1 MFENRIVRDRHSG
14 KLMEID
20 MNPKLPHRRG
30 RGRSYVFTK
39 GEEVAAH
46 HEAVLDAPGHLR
58 TGRRLRRGERP
69 ESDEV
74 GMTPMPTTT
83 LRPRLPVS
91 SSSDST
97 AIGGMTHQVDLPRG
111 HGSPQRIEGDPDAS
125 VSSRERTRSTGT
137 CWYRIHRIPRRR
149 RIHRSGC
156 HGAFRTPADPA
167 NTPARATGDDG
178 A

>member
-1 MFENRIVRDRHSG
+1 MRGSNEPSSSRAASISKEERDGSNNESRQGQGQASRSRTAGARPPMFENRIVRDRHSG

-20 MNPKLPHRRG
+20 MNPELPHRRG
-30 RGRSYVFTK
+30 WGRSYVFTK

-91 SSSDST
+91 SPSDST
-97 AIGGMTHQVDLPRG
+97 AIGGMTHQIDLPRG
-111 HGSPQRIEGDPDAS
+111 HGSHQRIDGNDDPVD
-125 VSSRERTRSTGT
+125 V
-137 CWYRIHRIPRRR
+137 
-149 RIHRSGC
+149 
-156 HGAFRTPADPA
+156 
-167 NTPARATGDDG
+167 
-178 A
+178 

>member
-1 MFENRIVRDRHSG
+1 MAAATTKVGKVKAKQAAVVTTGARPPMFVRDRHSG

-20 MNPKLPHRRG
+20 MNPIDEGDL
-30 RGRSYVFTK
+30 GRSYVFTK
-39 GEEVAAH
+39 GEEVAAD
-46 HEAVLDAPGHLR
+46 HEAVLDAPG
-58 TGRRLRRGERP
+58 TFEPVEDWRGERP

-111 HGSPQRIEGDPDAS
+111 TGRLKESTATM
-125 VSSRERTRSTGT
+125 TRST
-137 CWYRIHRIPRRR
+137 YERRALQQAR
-149 RIHRSGC
+149 RTMDLGSGRQGLR
-156 HGAFRTPADPA
+156 HLPAV
-167 NTPARATGDDG
+167 
-178 A
+178 